1 MKKLFFVF
9 LTCPFLLFSQ
19 GHYERLAMLDVQHYT
34 FALELNDSSDVI
46 RGVADISIRFRKPV
60 AEFYLDLVKTEGKTD
75 GMIVHTVL
83 ENGRSVRFEHRGDKI
98 YIQPAIRIQAGEA
111 RVYQIDYEGIPADG
125 LIIDQNKHGD
135 RTFFGDN
142 WPDRAHHWLPTV
154 DHPSDKATVAFIVTA
169 PNHYQIIANGIQIEE
184 TSLGNDVKLT
194 HWLEEVPLPTKVMVI
209 GAAPFAVGLAGF
221 VDTIPVTSW
230 VFWQD
235 RQAGFYDY
243 SQAVPVLNWFVDH
256 VAPYPYRK
264 LANVQSKTR
273 YGGMENAGNIFYFEN
288 SVTGRQER
296 ELLIAHEIAHQ
307 WFGNSASEANWHHV
321 WLSEGFATYFTILYT
336 ESMHGIAA
344 AQAQLLTDRKRVL
357 AYNSRDAKPVVD
369 TTVKDYNR
377 VLNTNSY
384 QKGSWV
390 LHMLR
395 QEIGDTAF
403 WKGIKS
409 YYDRYQYNNA
419 LTDDLRKVM
428 EEVSGKALEQFFK
441 QWLFQA
447 GHPKLQIG
455 WSYEAAS
462 KELTLELLQKQKGA
476 VFQFPLEIALA
487 TGNQQ
492 KIETL
497 HVTQGQQVFKIS
509 FPEKP
514 SDIQLDPNVKLL
526 FEGEISQQ

>member
-1 MKKLFFVF
+1 MKKLLFVF
-9 LTCPFLLFSQ
+9 LAYPFFLFSQ
-19 GHYERLAMLDVQHYT
+19 QHYERLALLDVQHYA
-34 FALELNDSSDVI
+34 FALELNDSSNAI
-46 RGVADISIRFRKPV
+46 RGVADIAIRFRKPITK
-60 AEFYLDLVKTEGKTD
+60 FYLDLVKNEGKTE
-75 GMIVHTVL
+75 GMTVHTVL

-98 YIQPAIRIQAGEA
+98 YIQPATQVQTGETRA
-111 RVYQIDYEGIPADG
+111 YRIDYEGIPADG
-125 LIIDQNKHGD
+125 LIIAQNKHDD

-154 DHPSDKATVAFIVTA
+154 DHPSDKATVEFIITA
-169 PNHYQIIANGIQIEE
+169 PTHYQIIANGIQIEE
-184 TSLGNDVKLT
+184 TNLGNNVKLT
-194 HWLEEVPLPTKVMVI
+194 HWLEAVPLPTKVMVI

-243 SQAVPVLNWFVDH
+243 SQAVSVLNWFVDH

-288 SVTGRQER
+288 SVTGKQER
-296 ELLIAHEIAHQ
+296 ESLIAHEIAHQ

-336 ESMHGIAA
+336 ESVHGTAA
-344 AQAQLLTDRKRVL
+344 AQAQLRSDRQQVI
-357 AYNSRDAKPVVD
+357 AYNSRNAKPVVD
-369 TTVKDYNR
+369 TTVTDYNR

-395 QEIGDTAF
+395 QEIGDAAF
-403 WKGIKS
+403 WKGIKN
-409 YYDRYQYNNA
+409 YYDRYQFGNA

-428 EEVSGKALEQFFK
+428 EEVSGSALEQFFK

-447 GHPKLQIG
+447 GHPKVQLT
-455 WSYEAAS
+455 WSYDAAN
-462 KELTLELLQKQKGA
+462 KELSLTMLQKQKGT
-476 VFQFPLEIALA
+476 VFQFPLEIVLA

-497 HVTQGQQVFKIS
+497 QVTQGQQIFKIS
-509 FPEKP
+509 VPEKP
-514 SDIQLDPNVKLL
+514 SNIQLDPNVKLL
-526 FEGEISQQ
+526 FEGEITQQ